1 MRGKR
6 AVRRPLSPD
15 PIYNSQLVT
24 RFTNRIMK
32 SGRKETAEQIVYGA
46 LEIIKKQGKNPYEV
60 FETALRNVSPRLEVK
75 ARRVGGANYQVPME
89 VRGDR
94 KEALAI
100 RWLIGAA
107 RLRPSAEFKTMEA
120 KLAQEFLDA
129 SENKGPAIKKKEDTL
144 KMAEA
149 NKAFSHF
156 RW

>member
-1 MRGKR
+1 MRGKK
-6 AVRRPLSPD
+6 ATRRPLLPD
-15 PIYNSQLVT
+15 PIYNSPLVT
-24 RFTNRIMK
+24 RFINRIMK
-32 SGRKETAEQIVYGA
+32 SGRKETAEHIVYSA
-46 LEIIKKQGKNPYEV
+46 LEIIKKQERNPYEV

-75 ARRVGGANYQVPME
+75 PRRVGGANYQVPME

-107 RLRPSAEFKTMEA
+107 RLRPSTEYKTMED
-120 KLAQEFLDA
+120 KLAAELLDA
-129 SENKGPAIKKKEDTL
+129 FENKGPAIKKKEDTL